1 MAVRR
6 ATQQR
11 KIKHKAKA
19 VRVLILDT
27 DARRALRLARALAR
41 VSGDGLSCT
50 LAPRLS
56 AAQDTL
62 KRGGCKAAVV
72 RLDAGT
78 GQSTRTLTALRRRHP
93 GLAIVALA
101 PDGKGLR
108 LERVLAAGADE
119 VLAARAATAR
129 AVADALT
136 VVSVRR
142 RAARPGAKA
151 QRGQGVAT
159 AAAADADAALFQR
172 DEMFRALAENSTDV
186 LMRFDRSLRH
196 LYVNNIVAT
205 QTGIPAREF
214 IGRTHRELG
223 FPEALCTL
231 FEGALERVFDTGS
244 VHRVE
249 FQLPNGLWIDWLLM
263 PERAR
268 DGSVAHVITA
278 ARDITEHK
286 NAEAMLARTGREL
299 EQRVAERTAALK
311 AANEELRAEV
321 AERFRAEERLRE
333 TEGTMRALLDASPSI
348 AMLLDRNGFVLA
360 TNAHTAARFGRTMEQ
375 ILGGNVFHLFDPA
388 VAERRRARID
398 EVLRTGRPVRFEDE
412 SRDRLFSSTY
422 YPVFDAK
429 ANVVH
434 VAIFAQDITETRQ
447 AEALSRR
454 LATAVEQ
461 AAEAIVITD
470 TKGTIEYV
478 NPAFERVTG
487 YTTAEVIGGNPRILK
502 SDQHDAEFYR
512 EMWETLMRGEV
523 WTGHFI
529 NKNKFGSLY
538 EEEAVISPI
547 RDAGGTIVNFVAVK
561 RDVTQEAALA
571 AQLRESQKMEAIGQ
585 LAGGVAHDFNNLL
598 QALVGT
604 VELLRA
610 RGHDSEARAR
620 TILELETDIQ
630 RGAALARQLLL
641 FTSRSV
647 QKVERLD
654 LNDVVRHAASLLRR
668 LVRENILFEIEL
680 SDYALPINGDRG
692 QLEQVLV
699 NLAVNA
705 VDAMPE
711 GGRLIIRTGTRGYSE
726 VYLEIR
732 DSGVGVPEALRD
744 RIFEPF
750 FTTKQPGLG
759 TGLGLFVVKEILSRH
774 QGRVDVFSRE
784 GGGSTFTVVLP
795 HAVVM
800 GAGVHS
806 EVAPARGSA
815 WQGHGERVLLVEDE
829 DGARESLTEIL
840 RMLGYEVTAVASGEE
855 AGVLPA
861 EPAVDILLTDLLLP
875 GVHGHE
881 LAAGLLDR
889 WPLLR
894 IIYMSGYTA
903 NESLRESV
911 HAGNVHFLQKP
922 FTMDELAQELR
933 NVVAD
938 VTR

>member
-1 MAVRR
+1 MTVRR

-27 DARRALRLARALAR
+27 DAHRALRLARALAR
-41 VSGDGLSCT
+41 VSGDGLSCL
-50 LAPRLS
+50 LAARLS
-56 AAQDTL
+56 AALDSL
-62 KRGGCKAAVV
+62 ERGGCKATVV

-78 GQSTRTLTALRRRHP
+78 RQSTRPVTALRRRHP
-93 GLAIVALA
+93 DLAIVALA
-101 PDGKGLR
+101 PDGYGLQ

-119 VLAARAATAR
+119 VLAAPATNAR
-129 AVADALT
+129 AVSHALALA
-136 VVSVRR
+136 SARR
-142 RAARPGAKA
+142 RAARPSAKA
-151 QRGQGVAT
+151 QRGRSAAT
-159 AAAADADAALFQR
+159 AAAADADATLFKR
-172 DEMFRALAENSTDV
+172 NEMFRALAENSTDV
-186 LMRFDRSLRH
+186 IMRFDRSLRH
-196 LYVNNIVAT
+196 LYVNDMVAA
-205 QTGIPAREF
+205 QTGIAAHDF

-231 FEGALERVFDTGS
+231 LEGALERVFDTGS
-244 VHRVE
+244 VDRVQ
-249 FQLPNGLWIDWLLM
+249 FQLPNGIWIDWLLM
-263 PERAR
+263 PERTR
-268 DGSVAHVITA
+268 DGSVAHVVTV

-286 NAEAMLARTGREL
+286 NTEAVLARTGREL

-321 AERFRAEERLRE
+321 AERCRADDRLRE
-333 TEGTMRALLDASPSI
+333 TEGTMRALLDASPSV
-348 AMLLDRNGFVLA
+348 AMLIDRNGSVLA

-375 ILGGNVFHLFDPA
+375 MLGRNVFDLFDPA
-388 VAERRRARID
+388 VAERRRTRTD

-412 SRDRLFSSTY
+412 SRGRLFSSTY
-422 YPVFDAK
+422 FPVFDAR

-434 VAIFAQDITETRQ
+434 VAIFAQDITEAQQ

-487 YTTAEVIGGNPRILK
+487 YTSAEVIGGNPRILK

-512 EMWETLMRGEV
+512 RMWETLMRGDV

-561 RDVTQEAALA
+561 RDVTQEAVLA

-647 QKVERLD
+647 QKIERLD

-705 VDAMPE
+705 VDAMLE

-726 VYLEIR
+726 VYLEMR

-774 QGRVDVFSRE
+774 QGRVDVVSRE
-784 GGGSTFTVVLP
+784 GGGSTFTIVLP
-795 HAVVM
+795 HAVAM
-800 GAGVHS
+800 GTGVHS
-806 EVAPARGSA
+806 EVAPARGAA
-815 WQGHGERVLLVEDE
+815 WPGHGERVLLVEDE

-840 RMLGYEVTAVASGEE
+840 HMLGYEVTAAASGEE
-855 AGVLPA
+855 AGLLPV

-889 WPLLR
+889 WPGLR

-903 NESLRESV
+903 DESLRQSV

-922 FTMDELAQELR
+922 FTMEELAQELR
-933 NVVAD
+933 D
-938 VTR
+938 VLANLTR

>member
-1 MAVRR
+1 
-6 ATQQR
+6 
-11 KIKHKAKA
+11 
-19 VRVLILDT
+19 VLILDP
-27 DARRALRLARALAR
+27 DERRAQRLAAAIARVRRNVLSLAVATNLRAAKEMLAR
-41 VSGDGLSCT
+41 TNGT
-50 LAPRLS
+50 
-56 AAQDTL
+56 
-62 KRGGCKAAVV
+62 AAVV
-72 RLDAGT
+72 RLDSNTGLGT
-78 GQSTRTLTALRRRHP
+78 RALSALRRAQP
-93 GLAIVALA
+93 GLAIVAIA
-101 PDGKGLR
+101 PEGGATTLG
-108 LERVLAAGADE
+108 RVLAAGADE
-119 VLAARAATAR
+119 VLPARTVSGR
-129 AVADALT
+129 AVTETLTLALA
-136 VVSVRR
+136 RR
-142 RAARPGAKA
+142 RDTCRP
-151 QRGQGVAT
+151 
-159 AAAADADAALFQR
+159 AAALPPGSADAALVQR

-196 LYVNNIVAT
+196 LWVNDIVT
-205 QTGIPAREF
+205 SQTGIPAHEF
-214 IGRTHRELG
+214 IGKTHRELG
-223 FPEALCTL
+223 FPEELCAA
-231 FEGALERVFDTGS
+231 FEAAIEHVFATGS
-244 VHRVE
+244 VHRIE
-249 FQLPNGLWIDWLLM
+249 FQLPNSIWIDWLLM
-263 PERAR
+263 PERAG
-268 DGSVAHVITA
+268 DGSVSHVITA
-278 ARDITEHK
+278 ARDITQHK
-286 NAEAMLARTGREL
+286 RSEEMLARTGHDL
-299 EQRVAERTAALK
+299 ERRVAERTAALK
-311 AANEELRAEV
+311 TANEELRAEV
-321 AERFRAEERLRE
+321 AERGRAEERLRE

-348 AMLLDRNGFVLA
+348 AMLIDRNGLIHA
-360 TNAHTAARFGRTMEQ
+360 TNAHTVSHFGRSMTRL
-375 ILGGNVFHLFDPA
+375 LGTSVFELFDPP
-388 VAERRRARID
+388 VAERRRARVK

-412 SRDRLFSSTY
+412 SRGRSYASTY
-422 YPVFDAK
+422 FPVFDARG
-429 ANVVH
+429 NIVH
-434 VAIFAQDITETRQ
+434 VAIFAQDITDAQR

-470 TKGTIEYV
+470 TNGTIEYV

-487 YTTAEVIGGNPRILK
+487 YTRAEVIGANPRILK
-502 SDQHDAEFYR
+502 SDQHDVAFYR
-512 EMWETLMRGEV
+512 GMWETLLRGEV

-529 NKNKFGSLY
+529 NRNKFGSLY

-610 RGHDSEARAR
+610 RGHDPDARAR
-620 TILELETDIQ
+620 AVLELETDIQ

-647 QKVERLD
+647 QKIERLD

-680 SDYALPINGDRG
+680 SDYALPVNGDRG

-711 GGRLIIRTGTRGYSE
+711 GGYLTIRTGTRGYSE
-726 VYLEIR
+726 VYLEMH
-732 DSGVGVPEALRD
+732 DSGVGVPEQLRE

-774 QGRVDVFSRE
+774 QGRVDVVSRE
-784 GGGSTFTVVLP
+784 GGGSVFTIVLP
-795 HAVVM
+795 YAVVT
-800 GAGVHS
+800 GAGAHADT
-806 EVAPARGSA
+806 APTRGSA
-815 WQGHGERVLLVEDE
+815 FQGHGEHVLLVEDE

-840 RMLGYEVTAVASGEE
+840 HMLGYEVTAVASGEE

-861 EPAVDILLTDLLLP
+861 EPAFDILLTDLLLP

-889 WPLLR
+889 WPGLR
-894 IIYMSGYTA
+894 IVYMSGYTA
-903 NESLRESV
+903 DESLRQSV

-933 NVVAD
+933 DVLAD
-938 VTR
+938 PTR